1 MICHEAVFE
10 VHLLIVFANRKAT
23 EREFINTSYV
33 FALLPFWFIQ
43 VGIQL
48 LLELSWLVG
57 LRAPIFVCNFMHM
70 AL

>member
-23 EREFINTSYV
+23 ESELINTSYV

-43 VGIQL
+43 VK
-48 LLELSWLVG
+48 
-57 LRAPIFVCNFMHM
+57 A
-70 AL
+70 